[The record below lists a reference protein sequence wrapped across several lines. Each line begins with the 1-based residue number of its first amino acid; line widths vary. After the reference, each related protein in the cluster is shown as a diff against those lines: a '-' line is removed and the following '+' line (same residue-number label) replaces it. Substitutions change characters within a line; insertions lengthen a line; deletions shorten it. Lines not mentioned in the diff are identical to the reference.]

1 LAEIKDY
8 QTIVG
13 KENIDQ
19 LFRLAR
25 RLGKRKVIHVSSTR
39 TGGGVAE
46 MLNSLVPLMNELGIE
61 TKWEVITGDTG
72 FFEVTK
78 AFHNA
83 LQGNRVNISERM
95 LENYLENN
103 EKNASI
109 LDLEADIVI
118 VHDPQPASLIR
129 SGKGRAK
136 WIWRCHIDVSR
147 PERRV
152 WKFLKGFVSKYDASI
167 FSMSKFAHNLPHP
180 QYIIFPSIDPL
191 SQKNRELSQK
201 ETDEI
206 KRDFG
211 INNLKPTILQ
221 ISRFDRFKDPL
232 GVMEAY
238 RLVKRNTDCKLILAG
253 GGAADDPEGFEV
265 LTQVKEQKK
274 GDPDIH
280 LLFLPPTANREINA
294 LQRDADIVLQKSL
307 KEGFGLTVTEAMWKK
322 KPVIGGAVGGIV
334 EQIFNY
340 QTGFLVHSVEGA
352 AYRIRYLLH
361 HSNMAR
367 KMAENA
373 KEYVRRRFLV
383 TRHLRDYLS
392 LFIAL
397 DHPQDD
403 YISI

>member
-1 LAEIKDY
+1 MAEIKDY